1 MLAHTLASPTRSL
14 GWKKS
19 LAPGKLGEIMQNL
32 EMRMYCKDYLNS
44 IIKEGEG
51 NDSNE
56 IAKCMVNEAIN
67 LTFKSPLPKS
77 TQAKEKKHCGKTSIP
92 NYKQELERAFCY

>member
-1 MLAHTLASPTRSL
+1 MKNPGSYTSLPTRSL

-32 EMRMYCKDYLNS
+32 EMKMHCKDDLNS
-44 IIKEGEG
+44 IIGEGEG

-56 IAKCMVNEAIN
+56 IAKCMVNEVVN
-67 LTFKSPLPKS
+67 STFKSPLPKS
-77 TQAKEKKHCGKTSIP
+77 MSTQSKEKKHCGK
-92 NYKQELERAFCY
+92 

>member
-1 MLAHTLASPTRSL
+1 MKNPVSYTSLPTRSL

-32 EMRMYCKDYLNS
+32 EMKMYCKDDLNS
-44 IIKEGEG
+44 IIEEGEG

-56 IAKCMVNEAIN
+56 IAKCMVNEVVN
-67 LTFKSPLPKS
+67 STFKSLLPKS
-77 TQAKEKKHCGKTSIP
+77 TQSKVKKHCGK
-92 NYKQELERAFCY
+92 